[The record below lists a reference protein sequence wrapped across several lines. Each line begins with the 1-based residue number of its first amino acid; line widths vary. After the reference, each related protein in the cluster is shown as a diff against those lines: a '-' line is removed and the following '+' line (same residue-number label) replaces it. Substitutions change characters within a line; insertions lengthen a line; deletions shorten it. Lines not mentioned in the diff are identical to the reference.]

1 MLMEAARIL
10 LCVFTVYGAVRLV
23 GDIID
28 YYRSKQVRKISSA
41 VLRITS
47 LPTDEN
53 DREYA
58 LDYYKG
64 AAEKINIDIEDGDIP
79 QE

>member
-1 MLMEAARIL
+1 MLVEAARIL

-28 YYRSKQVRKISSA
+28 YYLSKQVRKISSA

-53 DREYA
+53 DMEYA
-58 LDYYKG
+58 LDYYRS
-64 AAEKINIDIEDGDIP
+64 AAEKMNVDIKEWDEG
-79 QE
+79 E

>member
-1 MLMEAARIL
+1 MLVEAARIL

-28 YYRSKQVRKISSA
+28 YCRSKQVRKISSA

-58 LDYYKG
+58 LDYYRS
-64 AAEKINIDIEDGDIP
+64 AAEKININIEEGD
-79 QE
+79 EGE